1 MHLAD
6 FVAGSI
12 GGAFGVAVG
21 YPLDTVKVN
30 GFYRGMS
37 MPVTTVSISSSVV
50 FGVYRNVLQ
59 CLHQLRSTSTGL
71 DFLPAKL
78 DFFLSGLSGG
88 VAQVSVMAPAD
99 IVKVR
104 MQCQMV
110 HQGLDAQQPKYRG
123 PMHCLLTIA
132 REEGFLG
139 LYKGAGALAL
149 RDGPSFATYFTIYHV
164 ICEQLSPPENTQP
177 GKHTAPE
184 NTQHLGTPSQVNT
197 QHLGT
202 PSQVNTQHLGTPSQ
216 VNTQH
221 LGTPSQVNTQHLG
234 TPSQVNTQHL
244 GTPSQ
249 VDTQH
254 LRTPS
259 QVDTQHLRTPSQV
272 NTQHLRTPSQV
283 NTQHLRIPI
292 QVDTQHLRT
301 PSQVDT
307 QHLGTPSQVDTKQ
320 LGTPSQVNTQHL
332 GTPSQVNIPSLCKN
346 LQKRMLLYLVCFCPL
361 KCTWL
366 LLQLVIMIQDNLVLI
381 IWCLPPPPPRVEC
394 GSACWWTVRDVW
406 LVHRDTHGR
415 DQIPSAG
422 GRYGQEEIHRF
433 LPLHRTEHTH

>member
-6 FVAGSI
+6 FVAGSV

-21 YPLDTVKVN
+21 YPLDTVKVRIQTQRRFTGVWQCIHTTWKTEGVN

-71 DFLPAKL
+71 DFLPAKV

-177 GKHTAPE
+177 GKHIVPENTQPGKHIVPENTQPGKHIVPENTQPGKHIVPENTQPGKHIVPENTQPGKHIVPGNTQPGKHIVPENTQPGKHIVPGNTQPGKHIVPENTQPGKHTAPGNTQPGKHTAPG
-184 NTQHLGTPSQVNT
+184 NTQHLGTHSQVN
-197 QHLGT
+197 
-202 PSQVNTQHLGTPSQ
+202 
-216 VNTQH
+216 
-221 LGTPSQVNTQHLG
+221 
-234 TPSQVNTQHL
+234 
-244 GTPSQ
+244 
-249 VDTQH
+249 
-254 LRTPS
+254 
-259 QVDTQHLRTPSQV
+259 TQHLRTPSQV

-283 NTQHLRIPI
+283 NTQHL
-292 QVDTQHLRT
+292 
-301 PSQVDT
+301 
-307 QHLGTPSQVDTKQ
+307 GTPS
-320 LGTPSQVNTQHL
+320 
-332 GTPSQVNIPSLCKN
+332 
-346 LQKRMLLYLVCFCPL
+346 
-361 KCTWL
+361 TW
-366 LLQLVIMIQDNLVLI
+366 VHPARSTHST
-381 IWCLPPPPPRVEC
+381 WEYPARSTHSTWEYPARSTHSTWEHP
-394 GSACWWTVRDVW
+394 VR
-406 LVHRDTHGR
+406 
-415 DQIPSAG
+415 
-422 GRYGQEEIHRF
+422 
-433 LPLHRTEHTH
+433 